1 MNIKENTKPYGD
13 KISSGTSDSVLASL
27 FRTVLDELDINIHRF
42 NILINRYMIK
52 ANIPINSEEVSS
64 ARGNLKKELL
74 KSTMTWKVF
83 IKGLLFINV
92 KKFDIKITL
101 YHANGSITNHN
112 KTVVLDQNEDLT
124 NVD

>member
-1 MNIKENTKPYGD
+1 MNIHIKD
-13 KISSGTSDSVLASL
+13 
-27 FRTVLDELDINIHRF
+27 REL
-42 NILINRYMIK
+42 Y
-52 ANIPINSEEVSS
+52 E
-64 ARGNLKKELL
+64 ELL